1 MVAWFLQA
9 CGGLLGGYSSWDKR
23 LVLLDKE
30 KGLTFFF
37 FFFPCS
43 TLHCARAIFIL
54 FFYPRDGMRQSIG
67 CFHGLV
73 SDRALQK
80 LKRWVIIKSSSC

>member
-37 FFFPCS
+37 FFFALQHSALCS
-43 TLHCARAIFIL
+43 CYFYS